1 MAFVSVTLYL
11 TVTNFLWGQLFRP
24 QFFSISVPLID
35 ICLPLLATAN
45 LLNHLRRQ
53 QLKPHQQY
61 FFYFLIYTF
70 ANLILNIYLR
80 HLNPIKPIFYF
91 IRLSTL
97 LSLFIWPINPQILN
111 RKFYLFLNLILISN
125 IIVGLIQYFL
135 WPDFRSF
142 SAQGWDPHL
151 YRLVS
156 TFFDPTFT
164 ALIYLLLLIQNFISH
179 PNYPLLFI
187 NYIAIALTYS
197 RSSFLSFWVTSL
209 ILSTTTHRPKIFV
222 TATIL
227 LGLTLLALPRLPGEG
242 TKLERTSSI
251 FAKIENYREGI
262 ALFAQSPLIGYGY
275 NTLEQTRTIKPT
287 SHAANGFDN
296 SILTIFVTTGLI
308 GGILFTT
315 GLISL
320 WLSSSL
326 IFRLSLLA
334 VLIHSLFANSLLYP
348 WILFYLALISSPNK
362 STTKYH
368 K

>member
-179 PNYPLLFI
+179 PNSQGATRAAFAYYRNNNWGFNRKHIPD
-187 NYIAIALTYS
+187 
-197 RSSFLSFWVTSL
+197 
-209 ILSTTTHRPKIFV
+209 IFCNSQ
-222 TATIL
+222 
-227 LGLTLLALPRLPGEG
+227 GLP
-242 TKLERTSSI
+242 
-251 FAKIENYREGI
+251 
-262 ALFAQSPLIGYGY
+262 ALFSSHPRICTGRINKTNYG
-275 NTLEQTRTIKPT
+275 
-287 SHAANGFDN
+287 
-296 SILTIFVTTGLI
+296 
-308 GGILFTT
+308 
-315 GLISL
+315 
-320 WLSSSL
+320 
-326 IFRLSLLA
+326 
-334 VLIHSLFANSLLYP
+334 
-348 WILFYLALISSPNK
+348 
-362 STTKYH
+362 
-368 K
+368 